1 MKELK
6 DQMVVITGASS
17 GVGKAMAL
25 EFATYGCKLMLA
37 ARNKHALDEVIAEC
51 RTLGAT
57 AEGIVT
63 DTGISQDVQ
72 VLAKAANEFGGSIDV
87 WINNAGVLAAGALED
102 VPSIINENV
111 IRTNLLGYIHGA
123 QEVLPYFKIQ
133 GFGILMNNISVGGW
147 FPTPYATAYSAS
159 KFGLRGFSEALKG
172 ELNDYPNIHIV
183 DLYPGF
189 LDTPGVQ
196 HAANYT
202 GKVLKPAPPVSD
214 PRDVARAVI
223 RLVKNPQP
231 KKTIGLASGFLKL
244 SYAIF
249 PGLTRNI
256 TGTVIR
262 KYLGQADDID
272 HTSGNVL
279 KPVEYGTGID
289 GGWRLKGM
297 PAAAKTVLI
306 ICGGIFLLSASAIMK
321 GRKTQGSL

>member
-1 MKELK
+1 MKALK

-17 GVGKAMAL
+17 GVGKAIAL

-37 ARNKHALDEVIAEC
+37 ARNKKALDEVVEEC
-51 RTLGAT
+51 RSLGAT

-63 DTGISQDVQ
+63 DTGISQDMQ
-72 VLAKAANEFGGSIDV
+72 ILAKAANEFGGSIDV

-111 IRTNLLGYIHGA
+111 IRTNLLGYINGA
-123 QEVLPYFKIQ
+123 QEVLPYFKVQ
-133 GFGILMNNISVGGW
+133 GYGILMNNISVGGW
-147 FPTPYATAYSAS
+147 LPTPYATAYSAS

-172 ELNDYPNIHIV
+172 ELSDYPDIHVV

-189 LDTPGVQ
+189 LDTPGIQ

-202 GKVLKPAPPVSD
+202 GKVLKPAPPVTD

-223 RLVKNPQP
+223 KLVKHPQS
-231 KKTIGLASGFLKL
+231 KKTIGIASGFLKL
-244 SYAIF
+244 SYALF
-249 PGLTRNI
+249 PGLTRSI
-256 TGTVIR
+256 AGTVIR

-297 PAAAKTVLI
+297 PTAAKTALIIVGGVLI
-306 ICGGIFLLSASAIMK
+306 ITASTLLK
-321 GRKTQGSL
+321 NRTTQEG